1 MTGGTNKQNH
11 PKVHMQLTT
20 LIKASLG
27 SILALGFAS
36 SLQAADATGTWSWT
50 QAARGGGADT
60 KITIKLK
67 AEGEKLTGTITQP
80 GRGGG
85 AATDTAITDGKV
97 KGDDISF
104 SVVREFNGNSMTTKY
119 NGKVTADSIKGK
131 VERPGRGGGD
141 PTTSDW
147 EAKREA
153 APAPAATPPAT
164 KK

>member
-1 MTGGTNKQNH
+1 
-11 PKVHMQLTT
+11 MQLAT
-20 LIKASLG
+20 LIKVSLC
-27 SILALGFAS
+27 SILALGFVS

-60 KITIKLK
+60 KITLKLK

-104 SVVREFNGNSMTTKY
+104 SVVRDMGGNPMTTKY
-119 NGKVTADSIKGK
+119 TGKVSADAIKGK
-131 VERPGRGGGD
+131 VERPGRGGGE
-141 PTTSDW
+141 PTTTDW
-147 EAKREA
+147 EAKKDAAAVPAA
-153 APAPAATPPAT
+153 APAAAPA